1 MIPDKEGGG
10 QLQKQDSSPPPLNS
24 LSRQRAP
31 LTYEPLDR
39 AHIPPL
45 IPPSLTC
52 DLNMKIYCFLA
63 NEVKEHFFDPFHR
76 MNQYRYHPDCHEIK
90 YLFVHLVSMMNIDFY
105 CYF

>member
-1 MIPDKEGGG
+1 MLSDKEGGG
-10 QLQKQDSSPPPLNS
+10 QLEKQDSSPPPSKLP
-24 LSRQRAP
+24 LLIGQRAP
-31 LTYEPLDR
+31 
-39 AHIPPL
+39 
-45 IPPSLTC
+45 LTC